1 LLFNAIHRQWWKAC
15 KALRKAQPNFASK
28 RRSTDTVAQVGPE
41 RWRMVVCHR
50 LRVSILLKYAMPSF
64 MSAPTPPNLE
74 SEKHGFARVAAVSP
88 ELKLGD
94 VSANQAQLIQE
105 MRRLAADGCRLVVFP
120 ELCLTGYS
128 CADLFHFSVLQ
139 DQALTAL
146 AEIAAAS
153 AGLGCLAVVGLPLVV
168 ESRLYNVAAVIG
180 DGCVLGYVPKSF
192 LPNSGEFY
200 ERRWF
205 SPAATLRATSLAGVP
220 IGVDLLFEVADLPN
234 FVVGVEICED
244 LWTVVPP
251 SSLAALAGASVLVN
265 PSASNEVLGKVQY
278 RRNLVTQQSARCLA
292 AYVYASAGA
301 GESSTDTVY
310 SGHALVAENGVLL
323 GESERFSFATREVIV
338 EVDLQRLAHER
349 LKSAAFRDDET
360 RSDYRKVS
368 VTLGRPS
375 VSKAGLLRQVSAH
388 PFIPSAGADRH
399 AVCEEIFAIQAT
411 ALARRLRQTKSKT
424 AVLGLSGGL
433 DSTLALLVMIEALNR
448 ADMPRSAALTI
459 TMPGFGTT
467 DRTQGNA
474 EQLAKAL
481 GITLRT
487 VSIRSSVEQH
497 FSDIGHPAGLHDI
510 TYENA
515 QARERTQVLMDV
527 ANQTSGIVIGTGDLS
542 EAALGWCTF
551 NGDHMSMYHVNSGVP
566 KTLVKY
572 LIDWCATELYS
583 GEVGAILKD
592 IIDTPI
598 SPELLPVG
606 ADGEMQQKTED
617 TVGPYELHDFF
628 LFHFVRHG
636 CTADKIRYLAA
647 IAFAGKYEAAVINQW
662 LALFLRRFAQ
672 NQFKRS
678 SMPDGPKV
686 GSVALSPR
694 GDWRMPSDW
703 AGPLG

>member
-1 LLFNAIHRQWWKAC
+1 MS
-15 KALRKAQPNFASK
+15 AQPQP
-28 RRSTDTVAQVGPE
+28 DCQ
-41 RWRMVVCHR
+41 
-50 LRVSILLKYAMPSF
+50 
-64 MSAPTPPNLE
+64 
-74 SEKHGFARVAAVSP
+74 SENHGFARVAAISP

-94 VSANQAQLIQE
+94 VAANVAILTLE
-105 MRRLAADGCRLVVFP
+105 MRRLAGEGCRLVVFP

-128 CADLFHFSVLQ
+128 CADLFHFSSLQ
-139 DQALTAL
+139 NQALSAL

-153 AGLGCLAVVGLPLVV
+153 ADLGCLAVVGLPLAV
-168 ESRLYNVAAVIG
+168 EGRLYNVAAVIG
-180 DGCVLGYVPKSF
+180 DGRVLGYVPKSF

-205 SPAATLRATSLAGVP
+205 SPAATLRATEVAGVP
-220 IGVDLLFEVADLPN
+220 IGVDLLFEVAELPN

-251 SSLAALAGASVLVN
+251 SSLAALAGATILVN

-310 SGHALVAENGVLL
+310 SGHGLVAENGALL
-323 GESERFSFATREVIV
+323 GETERFSFATRDVV
-338 EVDLQRLAHER
+338 VDVDLQRLAHER

-360 RSDYRKVS
+360 RPDYRKVS
-368 VTLGRPS
+368 VTLGATPG
-375 VSKAGLLRQVSAH
+375 SKAGLFRQVSAH
-388 PFIPSAGADRH
+388 PFVPPAGADRR

-433 DSTLALLVMIEALNR
+433 DSTLALLVMIEALKR
-448 ADMPRSAALTI
+448 ADMPCCAALTV

-467 DRTQGNA
+467 ARTKGNA
-474 EQLAKAL
+474 EQLAQAL

-487 VSIRSSVEQH
+487 ISIRAAVEQH
-497 FSDIGHPAGLHDI
+497 FSDIGHPTDLHDI

-527 ANQTSGIVIGTGDLS
+527 ANQTGGIVIGTGDLS

-572 LIDWCATELYS
+572 LIDWCATELYA
-583 GEVGAILKD
+583 GEAGAILKD

-606 ADGEMQQKTED
+606 ADGKMEQKTED

-636 CTADKIRYLAA
+636 CSADKIRYLAA
-647 IAFAGKYEAAVINQW
+647 IAFTGKYECVVIDKW

-703 AGPLG
+703 AGVLG